1 MNCWYLKYEYK
12 KNMNEIQVKIN
23 ILIKWIAIYID
34 YYIYIYK
41 QNKRDTIL
49 CHKIEIHKNIR
60 YKNRYFKYAEKCIK
74 YREPYFDFAIISI
87 KIPRIWKFWKD
98 LNIWKYK
105 IFKKP
110 VEKKYIFI

>member
-34 YYIYIYK
+34 YYIYK